1 MIALSILTSKRNV
14 TTLESS
20 YDSKIVA
27 FFFARQCIYIY
38 NFLFLN
44 DETDDTAALQPR
56 GRHASLAMGLD
67 EVDESIRRAVMT
79 ADWVGAPEFGLDD
92 VCQLFA

>member
-1 MIALSILTSKRNV
+1 MTI
-14 TTLESS
+14 LESS

-27 FFFARQCIYIY
+27 FLLPVSVYIY

-44 DETDDTAALQPR
+44 DETDDAAALQSR

-67 EVDESIRRAVMT
+67 EVDESIRRAVMA
-79 ADWVGAPEFGLDD
+79 ADRGGAPEFGLDD